1 MKIRNVTD
9 VEKFFETIE
18 KCKGRVEL
26 VTSDGDVLNLK
37 SKLSQYFSLAKVFT
51 DAKIDDVDI
60 ICYEPEDINLLMEFL
75 IRG

>member
-37 SKLSQYFSLAKVFT
+37 SKLSQYFSLTKVFT